1 MSKRHRLP
9 AMIAFTCRS
18 RVLITMAPPP
28 SCRALTVTTS
38 TQQTVLT
45 GDEIR
50 CLRDVAQGLSHPPD
64 DPALGALVAK
74 GMLDA
79 DDASR
84 HTLTPAGRHA
94 VDVAGPGMVPGI
106 DE

>member
-1 MSKRHRLP
+1 M
-9 AMIAFTCRS
+9 
-18 RVLITMAPPP
+18 
-28 SCRALTVTTS
+28 TTS

-45 GDEIR
+45 ADEID
-50 CLRDVAQGLSHPPD
+50 CLRDVARGTSRPTD
-64 DPALGALVAK
+64 DLVLCALVAK

-94 VDVAGPGMVPGI
+94 INVAGPGMVPGI

>member
-1 MSKRHRLP
+1 
-9 AMIAFTCRS
+9 MIALHLAVAAS
-18 RVLITMAPPP
+18 
-28 SCRALTVTTS
+28 TVRGTHADPEQVPMTTS
-38 TQQTVLT
+38 AQQTVLT
-45 GDEIR
+45 GDEIS
-50 CLRDVAQGLSHPPD
+50 CLRDVARGMPRLAD
-64 DPALGALVAK
+64 DPMVRALVAK

-79 DDASR
+79 DDADDANR

>member
-1 MSKRHRLP
+1 M
-9 AMIAFTCRS
+9 
-18 RVLITMAPPP
+18 
-28 SCRALTVTTS
+28 TTS

-50 CLRDVAQGLSHPPD
+50 CLRDVAQGMSRPPD
-64 DPALGALVAK
+64 DHVLCALVAK

-94 VDVAGPGMVPGI
+94 VDVSGPGMVPGI